1 MKANELRIGNLLR
14 FNNLIEPERIIKV
27 TGRFLI
33 PFTTNGNNVNNYF
46 QPIPLT
52 EEWLMKFEF
61 EKHPTKDYY
70 YHDCGEYVIRVVI
83 NAFSGTIDN
92 DSSWFIS
99 IQTGFASQP
108 VTLVRKYVHQ
118 LQNLYFA
125 LTGEEL

>member
-1 MKANELRIGNLLR
+1 MKATELRLGNWVIGDAK
-14 FNNLIEPERIIKV
+14 IEYQLEIDDFADWYNDHNSHTYGDFV
-27 TGRFLI
+27 H
-33 PFTTNGNNVNNYF
+33 
-46 QPIPLT
+46 PIPLT

-99 IQTGFASQP
+99 IETGFASQP
-108 VTLVRKYVHQ
+108 VTLFRKYVHQ
-118 LQNLYFA
+118 LQNLYHA

>member
-1 MKANELRIGNLLR
+1 MKANELRIGNWYGE
-14 FNNLIEPERIIKV
+14 FGIPKQVYPMLIVKLSQIEQANKIAIDVED
-27 TGRFLI
+27 
-33 PFTTNGNNVNNYF
+33 
-46 QPIPLT
+46 IPLT

-70 YHDCGEYVIRVVI
+70 YHDCGEYVIRVVM

-118 LQNLYFA
+118 LQNLYHA